1 MINFRESIGAI
12 ATIELCPDFREEL
25 THHIADELRDDEY
38 CSRSKIGREGV
49 QCRNRKLTVSNL
61 IVMILGFKSSIQ
73 READRFFKE
82 LYKSD
87 FNIREV
93 SKAAF
98 TKARAHL
105 NPEAF
110 KHLNTLTCSK
120 FYRDVA
126 YKRWHN
132 KRLLA
137 ADGSRIMLP
146 NHPTIVEEFGIHGFG
161 PHADSTRSLALCSLL
176 YDPLN
181 QLVLDSQ
188 IAPFVSSE
196 RDLLESH
203 LSKIN
208 EGDILLLD
216 RGYPCFWLLFLLTAK
231 KIDYC
236 VRLKDDWW
244 LKVKSFTNSNQ
255 NDIIVEFTLPKK
267 DYKKLEEYPQIREQT
282 IKCRLVKVLLDN
294 GETEILCTSLL
305 DTIEYKQEEFKAL
318 YHYRWGEEEC
328 FKLLKSRMELER
340 FSGKTA
346 LAVKQDFHAKVFM
359 LSFMAA
365 FAYPIDEKVKK
376 EFQADE
382 DRKHSQQINR
392 TNALSTIR
400 SVIVDLFLKKNVH
413 KAIEAFDELVF
424 KTREIIRHNRKEKRN
439 HKQKKPYSMNYKPL

>member
-1 MINFRESIGAI
+1 MLKFREYIGGI
-12 ATIELCPDFREEL
+12 APIKLSPDFREEL
-25 THHIADELRDDEY
+25 THNIAHELIDYEY
-38 CSRSKIGREGV
+38 CSRSKVGREGV
-49 QCRNRKLTVSNL
+49 QCRNRKLPVSNL

-82 LYKSD
+82 LYKTD

-93 SKAAF
+93 SKGAF
-98 TKARAHL
+98 TKARAYL

-110 KHLNTLTCSK
+110 KHLNTITCRN

-146 NHPTIVEEFGIHGFG
+146 NHPTIVEAFGIHGFG
-161 PHADSTRSLALCSLL
+161 PNANIPRSLALCSLL

-196 RDLLESH
+196 HTLLENH
-203 LSKIN
+203 LPRIN

-216 RGYPCFWLLFLLTAK
+216 RGYACFWLLFLLTAK

-244 LKVKSFTNSNQ
+244 LKVKRFTNSNQ
-255 NDIIVEFTLPKK
+255 NDIIIEFTLPKK
-267 DYKKLEEYPQIREQT
+267 DYKKLAEYPQIREQT
-282 IKCRLVKVLLDN
+282 IRCRLVKVLLDN

-305 DTIEYKQEEFKAL
+305 DTIEYKQEEFKEL

-359 LSFMAA
+359 LSFMGA
-365 FAYPIDEKVKK
+365 FAFPIEQKVKQ
-376 EFQADE
+376 EFQANE
-382 DRKHSQQINR
+382 NRKHSQKINR

-400 SVIVDLFLKKNVH
+400 SVIIELLLKKNVN
-413 KAIEAFDELVF
+413 KVLEVFDELVF
-424 KTREIIRHNRKEKRN
+424 KTREIIRPNRKEKRN
-439 HKQKKPYSMNYKPL
+439 HKQKKPYSMNHKPL